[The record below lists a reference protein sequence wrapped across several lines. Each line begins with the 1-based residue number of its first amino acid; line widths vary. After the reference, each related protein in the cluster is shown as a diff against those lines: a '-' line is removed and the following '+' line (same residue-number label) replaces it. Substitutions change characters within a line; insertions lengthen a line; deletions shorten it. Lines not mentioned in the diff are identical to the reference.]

1 MVVDSISNNNFCFI
15 IECFLNTITL
25 FLMNITKK
33 TALFAQLYKINYIC
47 TVFYAVT
54 YKVTDEEKPLR
65 KRNIICV
72 YV

>member
-1 MVVDSISNNNFCFI
+1 MFFEYYYSFFN
-15 IECFLNTITL
+15 EYQ
-25 FLMNITKK
+25 KK

>member
-1 MVVDSISNNNFCFI
+1 MFFEYYYSF
-15 IECFLNTITL
+15 

>member
-1 MVVDSISNNNFCFI
+1 MFFEYYYS
-15 IECFLNTITL
+15 